1 MYDTD
6 RINEYDDW
14 ISKSQKK
21 RDSKKLNNFA
31 EKIVDLRD
39 AEFQRLD
46 FSELDFL
53 EEELLIAKKIKKNCQ
68 FEPFRR
74 QMLHIERLLRSCDEE
89 SIANLNKQLDFTI
102 SKNTANNAKFHR
114 LEQLRNYLV
123 TSDDYMTIVNKLA
136 YSNEK
141 IDKNKLRNLISKTKL
156 SAQNMQTNFSTELFR
171 YLRDNIEND
180 QIIKDLLNEKNII

>member
-53 EEELLIAKKIKKNCQ
+53 EEELLIAKKFKKNCQ

-102 SKNTANNAKFHR
+102 SKNTANNAKLHR

>member
-1 MYDTD
+1 M
-6 RINEYDDW
+6 
-14 ISKSQKK
+14 
-21 RDSKKLNNFA
+21 NNIYYGF
-31 EKIVDLRD
+31 
-39 AEFQRLD
+39 
-46 FSELDFL
+46 
-53 EEELLIAKKIKKNCQ
+53 KKNCQ